1 MNKSNIVDNEISQYI
16 MIVTKIKLGHAIG
29 RTLQLKLN

>member
-1 MNKSNIVDNEISQYI
+1 MNKSKIVDEISQYI
-16 MIVTKIKLGHAIG
+16 MIVTKIELGHAIG

>member
-1 MNKSNIVDNEISQYI
+1 MNKSKIIDEISQYI
-16 MIVTKIKLGHAIG
+16 MIVTKLELGYGIG